1 MNMAAIR
8 QVESAACICN
18 TLFMGGACVESGW
31 RERERNCSCNLI
43 LEFCNLNEAT
53 VLYGVDG
60 VGRPNLGYLTA
71 VLAFRDSCVAAVK

>member
-1 MNMAAIR
+1 MA
-8 QVESAACICN
+8 
-18 TLFMGGACVESGW
+18 G
-31 RERERNCSCNLI
+31 ERERNCSCNLI